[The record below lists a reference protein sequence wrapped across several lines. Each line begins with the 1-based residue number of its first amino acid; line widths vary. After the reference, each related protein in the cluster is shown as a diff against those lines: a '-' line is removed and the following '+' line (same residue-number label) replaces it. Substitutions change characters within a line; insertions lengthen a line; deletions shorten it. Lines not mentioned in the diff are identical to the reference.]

1 MFDRT
6 EYNMKLVGR
15 NLRIL
20 RERSGL
26 SVKEVM
32 HYLDLG
38 SVQAIYKYENG
49 ISYPPLDK
57 FLAMMN
63 LYEARWQDVV
73 CGPGSDIYR
82 NQQICCRRE
91 KPIVV
96 FELQVRETCEY
107 LDLLR
112 RQISARSEERRVGKE
127 CRSRWSP
134 YH

>member
-6 EYNMKLVGR
+6 ECNMKLIGR

-49 ISYPPLDK
+49 VSQTKRY
-57 FLAMMN
+57 
-63 LYEARWQDVV
+63 
-73 CGPGSDIYR
+73 
-82 NQQICCRRE
+82 
-91 KPIVV
+91 
-96 FELQVRETCEY
+96 
-107 LDLLR
+107 
-112 RQISARSEERRVGKE
+112 
-127 CRSRWSP
+127 
-134 YH
+134 

>member
-6 EYNMKLVGR
+6 EYNMKLIGK

-20 RERSGL
+20 REKSGL

-57 FLAMMN
+57 LLAMMN
-63 LYEARWQDVV
+63 LYEARRQDVV

-112 RQISARSEERRVGKE
+112 RQISAWVHCHG
-127 CRSRWSP
+127 
-134 YH
+134 

>member
-6 EYNMKLVGR
+6 EYNMKLIGR
-15 NLRIL
+15 NLRML
-20 RERSGL
+20 REKSGL

-63 LYEARWQDVV
+63 LYEAQWQDVV

-82 NQQICCRRE
+82 NQQIYCRRE

-96 FELQVRETCEY
+96 FELQVRESCEY
-107 LDLLR
+107 LGLLE
-112 RQISARSEERRVGKE
+112 RQISAWVHCHS
-127 CRSRWSP
+127 
-134 YH
+134 

>member
-6 EYNMKLVGR
+6 EYNMKLIGR

-63 LYEARWQDVV
+63 LYEAQWQDVV

-96 FELQVRETCEY
+96 FELQVRERCEY

-112 RQISARSEERRVGKE
+112 RQISAWVHCHG
-127 CRSRWSP
+127 
-134 YH
+134 

>member
-6 EYNMKLVGR
+6 EYNMNLIGR
-15 NLRIL
+15 NLRML
-20 RERSGL
+20 REKSGL

-63 LYEARWQDVV
+63 LYEAQWQDVV

-82 NQQICCRRE
+82 NQQIYCRRE

-107 LDLLR
+107 LGLLE
-112 RQISARSEERRVGKE
+112 RQISAWVHCHG
-127 CRSRWSP
+127 
-134 YH
+134 

>member
-6 EYNMKLVGR
+6 EYNMKLIGK

-20 RERSGL
+20 REKSGL

-32 HYLDLG
+32 NYLDLG
-38 SVQAIYKYENG
+38 SVQDIYKYENG

-63 LYEARWQDVV
+63 LYEAQWQDVV

-112 RQISARSEERRVGKE
+112 RQISAWVHCHG
-127 CRSRWSP
+127 
-134 YH
+134 

>member
-6 EYNMKLVGR
+6 EYNMKLIGR
-15 NLRIL
+15 NLRML
-20 RERSGL
+20 REKSGL

-63 LYEARWQDVV
+63 LYEAQWQDVV

-82 NQQICCRRE
+82 NQQIYCRRE
-91 KPIVV
+91 KPIVI

-107 LDLLR
+107 LGLLE
-112 RQISARSEERRVGKE
+112 RQISAWVHCHG
-127 CRSRWSP
+127 
-134 YH
+134 

>member
-6 EYNMKLVGR
+6 EYNMKLIGR

-96 FELQVRETCEY
+96 FELQIRETCEY

-112 RQISARSEERRVGKE
+112 RQISAWVHCHG
-127 CRSRWSP
+127 
-134 YH
+134 

>member
-6 EYNMKLVGR
+6 EYNMKLIGR

-63 LYEARWQDVV
+63 LYEAQWQDVV
-73 CGPGSDIYR
+73 CGPGRDIYR
-82 NQQICCRRE
+82 NQQIYCRRE

-96 FELQVRETCEY
+96 FELQARETCEY
-107 LDLLR
+107 LGLLE
-112 RQISARSEERRVGKE
+112 RQISAWVHCHG
-127 CRSRWSP
+127 
-134 YH
+134 

>member
-63 LYEARWQDVV
+63 L
-73 CGPGSDIYR
+73 
-82 NQQICCRRE
+82 
-91 KPIVV
+91 
-96 FELQVRETCEY
+96 
-107 LDLLR
+107 
-112 RQISARSEERRVGKE
+112 
-127 CRSRWSP
+127 
-134 YH
+134 

>member
-6 EYNMKLVGR
+6 EYNMKLIGR

-20 RERSGL
+20 REKSGL

-63 LYEARWQDVV
+63 LYEAQWQDVV
-73 CGPGSDIYR
+73 
-82 NQQICCRRE
+82 
-91 KPIVV
+91 
-96 FELQVRETCEY
+96 
-107 LDLLR
+107 
-112 RQISARSEERRVGKE
+112 
-127 CRSRWSP
+127 
-134 YH
+134 

>member
-6 EYNMKLVGR
+6 EYNMKLIGR
-15 NLRIL
+15 NLRML
-20 RERSGL
+20 REKSGL

-63 LYEARWQDVV
+63 LYEAQWQDVV

-82 NQQICCRRE
+82 NQQIYCRRE

-96 FELQVRETCEY
+96 FELQGRETCEY
-107 LDLLR
+107 LGLLE
-112 RQISARSEERRVGKE
+112 RQISAWVHCHG
-127 CRSRWSP
+127 
-134 YH
+134 